1 MSCCA
6 SPIPSTGPSSADH
19 LPQDVAAGW
28 NSAAGKP
35 MTPCTSPRIL
45 VMALMRHLAGIGL
58 IGIALGS
65 ASLAGDGN
73 VTTQERIIEQKLNTT
88 ESRVRS
94 QSQAPI
100 QLFPPELGFS
110 TGARGSPSVVPFGS
124 SALPGSRALS
134 GRERQM
140 ERAQI
145 QRDLEASQQDLRT
158 LKTQRPNAPG
168 IPLLERQL
176 DRLNRPIPLGQPQPS
191 SLWSPG
197 PGSISRPARRRAR
210 GCRSRPAPSLHVR
223 RPPRRAGSVWRCNG
237 AARPPRA
244 SA

>member
-1 MSCCA
+1 
-6 SPIPSTGPSSADH
+6 
-19 LPQDVAAGW
+19 
-28 NSAAGKP
+28 
-35 MTPCTSPRIL
+35 
-45 VMALMRHLAGIGL
+45 MALIRHLAGVGL
-58 IGIALGS
+58 IGVALGS
-65 ASLAGDGN
+65 TSLAGDGN
-73 VTTQERIIEQKLNTT
+73 VTTQERVLEQNLNNT

-94 QSQAPI
+94 QSQAPL

-110 TGARGSPSVVPFGS
+110 AATRVSPSVAPFGS
-124 SALPGSRALS
+124 SSLPGSRALS
-134 GRERQM
+134 GKERQM
-140 ERAQI
+140 QRAQI
-145 QRDLEASQQDLRT
+145 QRDLGASQQDLRT

-197 PGSISRPARRRAR
+197 RGSISRPARRRAR
-210 GCRSRPAPSLHVR
+210 GCRSRPAPWLHAR
-223 RPPRRAGSVWRCNG
+223 RPLRRAASAWRCSG